1 MKLLLAM
8 SPTVFLVVYSQLIT
22 KWRVGSMQGGMRGAA
37 DGASR
42 LMTYLK
48 DPYIITA
55 YLASF
60 LASIAWI
67 FVVEKYDISNAFPI
81 YTGLIVFL
89 VALGGLFFFQEEF
102 TAQKVVA
109 ILLIILGVV
118 IGGKG

>member
-67 FVVEKYDISNAFPI
+67 FVVEIYDISAASAI
-81 YTGLIVFL
+81 YTGLIVLL